1 MNAMNP
7 YLQQYKKNQF
17 ETATP
22 EQLLILLYD
31 AAIQYLNKTKI
42 ALDEANEEQFHS
54 NILACQKIIFE
65 FMNTLDMEQGGK
77 LADTL
82 YALYEYLYKVLV
94 TASMSRKVEKINEVL
109 RHLIGL
115 RETWLKAIEISN
127 AEKQANLMD
136 YKEDY
141 TDKYQ
146 NDDDDDDEN
155 EDEYDEEDDET

>member
-22 EQLLILLYD
+22 EELLILLYD
-31 AAIQYLNKTKI
+31 AAIQFLNKTKI
-42 ALDEANEEQFHS
+42 ALEESNDEQFHS

-94 TASMSRKVEKINEVL
+94 TASMSKKVEKINEVH
-109 RHLIGL
+109 RHLVGL

-127 AEKQANLMD
+127 AEKKANLIDD
-136 YKEDY
+136 YA
-141 TDKYQ
+141 DKYQ
-146 NDDDDDDEN
+146 NEDEDEDAYEDDDEQ
-155 EDEYDEEDDET
+155 EDDEDEI